1 MPFRCKCGQT
11 FEKTDSFASH
21 TSACA
26 RFHRRDS
33 DTSSLSSS
41 PPPMISFSAS
51 PPSRFSGY
59 MQIQQQQQQHQQQQ
73 QQNSVPQQG
82 QDLFPRYVPG
92 FLPTALSIHSTF
104 EGVRRRSMSAGS
116 TEDSL

>member
-11 FEKTDSFASH
+11 FEKTDTFASH

-41 PPPMISFSAS
+41 PPQMISFSAS
-51 PPSRFSGY
+51 PPNRFTNY
-59 MQIQQQQQQHQQQQ
+59 MQAHHQQPPQ
-73 QQNSVPQQG
+73 QQNSTVQQQQG
-82 QDLFPRYVPG
+82 SDLFPRYVPG

-116 TEDSL
+116 TEE

>member
-41 PPPMISFSAS
+41 PPQMISFSAS
-51 PPSRFSGY
+51 PPNRFTNY
-59 MQIQQQQQQHQQQQ
+59 MQAHHQQQQ
-73 QQNSVPQQG
+73 QLPQQQNSTAPQQTS
-82 QDLFPRYVPG
+82 DLFPRYVPG

-116 TEDSL
+116 TEDSM

>member
-41 PPPMISFSAS
+41 PPSMISFSAS
-51 PPSRFSGY
+51 PPNRFSGY
-59 MQIQQQQQQHQQQQ
+59 MQMHHQQQQ
-73 QQNSVPQQG
+73 QQPQQQTSQQG
-82 QDLFPRYVPG
+82 SDLFPRYVPG

-104 EGVRRRSMSAGS
+104 EGARRRSMSAGS
-116 TEDSL
+116 TEGSL